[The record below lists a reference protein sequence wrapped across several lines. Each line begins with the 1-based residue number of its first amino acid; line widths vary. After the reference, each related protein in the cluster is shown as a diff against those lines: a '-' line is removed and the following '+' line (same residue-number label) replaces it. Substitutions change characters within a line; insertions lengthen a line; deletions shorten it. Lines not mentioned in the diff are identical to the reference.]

1 MPESPFSA
9 QLNARAQIL
18 QSSRKG
24 WRDPQCIIEC
34 AVDFCSIV
42 EGHAELGLRTA
53 TEDVLINFVGNELLR
68 RIDSVSGAADW
79 LRFANRVGAQPND
92 VERLELGVSG
102 ILAAVDSGEEF
113 GQRAMTAMRSALRRL
128 AGTESGPDGDSV
140 PTSQDKKPPRK
151 RSTEPGEARI
161 KIISALTAHHQH
173 ENGSCG
179 SLEPIGV
186 RELADKADVGV
197 ATVSDFFASEF
208 KGQSTLKGHARYRA
222 TCNSAARLAPVLMLL
237 NSEYRAHILLD
248 RFQGE
253 SGGED
258 ANE

>member
-42 EGHAELGLRTA
+42 EGHAELGRRTA
-53 TEDVLINFVGNELLR
+53 TEDVLIKSAGNQLLQ
-68 RIDSVSGAADW
+68 RINSVSGAVDW
-79 LRFANRVGAQPND
+79 IQFANRVGTRSDD
-92 VERLELGVSG
+92 VERLEVGISGV
-102 ILAAVDSGEEF
+102 LAAIDSGEEF
-113 GQRAMTAMRSALRRL
+113 DQRDITAMRSALSRL

-140 PTSQDKKPPRK
+140 PTSQGKKPPRK

-186 RELADKADVGV
+186 GELADKADVGK
-197 ATVSDFFASEF
+197 ATVSDFFAAEF
-208 KGQSTLKGHARYRA
+208 KGQSTLKGHARYKA